1 MDKKIKGIKITTLNM
16 SMIVLSLIVFV
27 LLIGGTFSLNRKYE
41 SLINN
46 TGDYMLCEKA
56 AGDLSNASDYLTEQV
71 RLFTVNYDSRNMF
84 NYFEEANSVQRREKA
99 LDSLK
104 DNEMGT
110 GSAESLN
117 KALKAS
123 NDLMEREIRAMKLIC
138 VANGYENMPEEV
150 KDYVLNIEDMNLS
163 NDEKINKARTL
174 VFDEGYE
181 SAKEVIRTHLGHYT
195 DSIIDV
201 LDQRQS
207 LLENNMNKA
216 LSYQRILI
224 IILFVMNV
232 ITFIAITV
240 LIIRPLSIHIKHIK
254 EDNLLNITGSY
265 EFKYLA
271 LTYNDI
277 YEINKANK
285 LALEDKAKHDPLT
298 GLLNRGGYDDLKNI
312 LKDSTSP
319 LAFVIFDVD
328 KFKDINDTY
337 GHEKGDEV
345 LKEVGSLL
353 QTTFRAS
360 DYAIRLGGDEFA
372 LVMMDM
378 RRRNIDALKEKLNYL
393 NKTLSNY
400 NPSVSLSIGVAFSDA
415 GFYEELYKQ
424 ADSALYEVKKNGRG
438 SFRVFE

>member
-16 SMIVLSLIVFV
+16 LMIVLSLIVFV

-104 DNEMGT
+104 NNEMGT

-163 NDEKINKARTL
+163 NNEKINKARTL

-232 ITFIAITV
+232 ITFVAITV

-285 LALEDKAKHDPLT
+285 LALEDKVKHDPLT

-415 GFYEELYKQ
+415 GFHEELYKQ

>member
-41 SLINN
+41 SLISN

-56 AGDLSNASDYLTEQV
+56 SSDLSNASDYLTEQV

-104 DNEMGT
+104 NNEMGT

-163 NDEKINKARTL
+163 NNEKINKARTL

-400 NPSVSLSIGVAFSDA
+400 NPSVSLSIGIAFSDA
-415 GFYEELYKQ
+415 GFHEELYKQ

>member
-41 SLINN
+41 SLISNAD
-46 TGDYMLCEKA
+46 DYMLCEKA

-138 VANGYENMPEEV
+138 AANGYENMPEEV
-150 KDYVLNIEDMNLS
+150 KDYILNIEDMNLS

-415 GFYEELYKQ
+415 GFHEELYKQ

>member
-46 TGDYMLCEKA
+46 TDDYMLCEKA

-285 LALEDKAKHDPLT
+285 LALEDKVKHDPLT

-415 GFYEELYKQ
+415 GFHEELYKQ

>member
-46 TGDYMLCEKA
+46 TDDYMLCEKA
-56 AGDLSNASDYLTEQV
+56 SSDLSNASDYLTEQV

-104 DNEMGT
+104 NNEMGT

-163 NDEKINKARTL
+163 NNEKINKARTL

-298 GLLNRGGYDDLKNI
+298 GLLNRGGYDDL
-312 LKDSTSP
+312 
-319 LAFVIFDVD
+319 
-328 KFKDINDTY
+328 
-337 GHEKGDEV
+337 
-345 LKEVGSLL
+345 L
-353 QTTFRAS
+353 QTTFRAT

-372 LVMMDM
+372 LIMMDM

-393 NKTLSNY
+393 NKALSNY

-415 GFYEELYKQ
+415 GFHEELYKQ

>member
-99 LDSLK
+99 LNSLK

-138 VANGYENMPEEV
+138 AANGYENMPEEV

-163 NDEKINKARTL
+163 NNEKINKARTL

-240 LIIRPLSIHIKHIK
+240 LIVRPLSIHIKHIK

-415 GFYEELYKQ
+415 GFHEELYKQ

>member
-1 MDKKIKGIKITTLNM
+1 MDKKIEGIKITTFNM
-16 SMIVLSLIVFV
+16 LMITMSLVVFV

-41 SLINN
+41 SLISN
-46 TGDYMLCEKA
+46 TDEYLLCEKA
-56 AGDLSNASDYLTEQV
+56 ASDLSDASDYLTEQV
-71 RLFTVNYDSRNMF
+71 RLFTVNMDSKNMF
-84 NYFEEANSVQRREKA
+84 NYFEEANAVQRREKA

-104 DNEMGT
+104 DNEMGIS
-110 GSAESLN
+110 SAESLN

-138 VANGYENMPEEV
+138 MANGYEDMPEEV
-150 KDYVLNIEDMNLS
+150 KEYKLNIEDTNLS
-163 NDEKINKARTL
+163 SADKINKARSL

-181 SAKEVIRTHLGHYT
+181 NAKELIRTHLGHYT

-201 LDQRQS
+201 LDERQI

-216 LSYQRILI
+216 LGYQRILV
-224 IILFVMNV
+224 IILFVMNI

-240 LIIRPLSIHIKHIK
+240 LIVRPLSIHIKHIK

-298 GLLNRGGYDDLKNI
+298 GLLNRGGYDDLRNI

-319 LAFVIFDVD
+319 LAFVILDVD
-328 KFKDINDTY
+328 KFKDINDAY

-353 QTTFRAS
+353 QTTFRAT

-372 LVMMDM
+372 LIMMDM
-378 RRRNIDALKEKLNYL
+378 RRRNIDALGPKFNYL
-393 NKTLSNY
+393 NNTLSNY
-400 NPSVSLSIGVAFSDA
+400 EPSVSLSIGVAFSDS
-415 GFYEELYKQ
+415 GFNEELYKQ

-438 SFRVFE
+438 SFRIFE

>member
-46 TGDYMLCEKA
+46 TDDYMLCEKA

-138 VANGYENMPEEV
+138 AANGYENMPEEV

-415 GFYEELYKQ
+415 GFHEELYKQ

>member
-1 MDKKIKGIKITTLNM
+1 MDKKIKGIRITTLNM

-46 TGDYMLCEKA
+46 TDDYMLCEKA

-216 LSYQRILI
+216 LGYQRILI

-285 LALEDKAKHDPLT
+285 LALEDKVKHDPLT

-415 GFYEELYKQ
+415 GFHEELYKQ

>member
-104 DNEMGT
+104 NNEMGT

-415 GFYEELYKQ
+415 GFHEELYKQ

>member
-41 SLINN
+41 SLISN

-56 AGDLSNASDYLTEQV
+56 SSDLSNASDYLTEQV

-104 DNEMGT
+104 NNEMGT

-163 NDEKINKARTL
+163 NNEKINKARTL

-285 LALEDKAKHDPLT
+285 LALEDKVKHDPLT

-415 GFYEELYKQ
+415 GFHEELYKQ

>member
-1 MDKKIKGIKITTLNM
+1 MG
-16 SMIVLSLIVFV
+16 
-27 LLIGGTFSLNRKYE
+27 
-41 SLINN
+41 
-46 TGDYMLCEKA
+46 
-56 AGDLSNASDYLTEQV
+56 
-71 RLFTVNYDSRNMF
+71 
-84 NYFEEANSVQRREKA
+84 
-99 LDSLK
+99 
-104 DNEMGT
+104 NE
-110 GSAESLN
+110 SAESLN

-138 VANGYENMPEEV
+138 EANGYEDMPDEV
-150 KDYVLNIEDMNLS
+150 KEHKLNIEDTNLS
-163 NDEKINKARTL
+163 NIEKINKARAL

-181 SAKEVIRTHLGHYT
+181 SAKEVIRTHLSHYT
-195 DSIIDV
+195 DSIISF
-201 LDQRQS
+201 LDNRQTEMES
-207 LLENNMNKA
+207 NLNFA
-216 LSYQRILI
+216 LSFQRVLI
-224 IILFVMNV
+224 IVLFVMNI

-240 LIIRPLSIHIKHIK
+240 LIVRPLSIHIKHIK

-277 YEINKANK
+277 YEINRANK

-319 LAFVIFDVD
+319 LAFAILDVD
-328 KFKDINDTY
+328 KFKDINDAY

-353 QTTFRAS
+353 QTTFRAT

-372 LVMMDM
+372 LIMMDM
-378 RRRNIDALKEKLNYL
+378 RRRNIDALGSKLNYL

-400 NPSVSLSIGVAFSDA
+400 EPSVSLSIGVAFSDS
-415 GFYEELYKQ
+415 GFNEELYKQ
-424 ADSALYEVKKNGRG
+424 ADSALYEVKKSGRG

>member
-46 TGDYMLCEKA
+46 TDDYMLCEKA

-138 VANGYENMPEEV
+138 AANGYENMPEEV
-150 KDYVLNIEDMNLS
+150 KGYVLNIEDMSLS

-415 GFYEELYKQ
+415 GFHEELYKQ

>member
-41 SLINN
+41 SLISN

-56 AGDLSNASDYLTEQV
+56 SGDLSNASDYLTEQV

-104 DNEMGT
+104 NNEMGT

-163 NDEKINKARTL
+163 NNEKINKARTL

-216 LSYQRILI
+216 LSYQRMLI

-312 LKDSTSP
+312 LKDFTSP

-415 GFYEELYKQ
+415 GFHEELYKQ

>member
-360 DYAIRLGGDEFA
+360 DCAIRLGGDEFA

-415 GFYEELYKQ
+415 GFHEELYKQ

>member
-46 TGDYMLCEKA
+46 TDDYMLCEKA
-56 AGDLSNASDYLTEQV
+56 AGNLSNASDYLTEQV

-104 DNEMGT
+104 NNEMGT

-138 VANGYENMPEEV
+138 AANGYENMPEEV

-163 NDEKINKARTL
+163 NNEKINKARTL

-415 GFYEELYKQ
+415 GFHEELYKQ

>member
-41 SLINN
+41 ILISN

-104 DNEMGT
+104 NNEMGT

-415 GFYEELYKQ
+415 GFHEELYKQ

>member
-1 MDKKIKGIKITTLNM
+1 MDKKIKGIRITTLNM

-41 SLINN
+41 SLIIN
-46 TGDYMLCEKA
+46 TDDYMLCEKA

-104 DNEMGT
+104 NNEMGT

-163 NDEKINKARTL
+163 NNEKINKARTL

-216 LSYQRILI
+216 LSYQRMLI

-337 GHEKGDEV
+337 GHEMGDEV

-415 GFYEELYKQ
+415 GFHEELYKQ

>member
-46 TGDYMLCEKA
+46 TDDYMLCEKA

-104 DNEMGT
+104 NNEMGT

-117 KALKAS
+117 RALKAS

-415 GFYEELYKQ
+415 GFHEELYKQ

>member
-56 AGDLSNASDYLTEQV
+56 SSDLSNASDYLTEQV

-104 DNEMGT
+104 NNEMGT

-163 NDEKINKARTL
+163 NNEKINKARTL

-415 GFYEELYKQ
+415 GFHEELYKQ

>member
-46 TGDYMLCEKA
+46 TDDYMLCEKA

-104 DNEMGT
+104 NNEMGT

-150 KDYVLNIEDMNLS
+150 KDYVLNIEDMSLS

-195 DSIIDV
+195 DSIIGV
-201 LDQRQS
+201 LDERQS
-207 LLENNMNKA
+207 LLEYNMNKA

-415 GFYEELYKQ
+415 GFHEELYKQ

>member
-99 LDSLK
+99 LNSLK

-138 VANGYENMPEEV
+138 AANGYENMPEEV

-240 LIIRPLSIHIKHIK
+240 LIVRPLSIHIKHIK

-393 NKTLSNY
+393 NKTLANY

-415 GFYEELYKQ
+415 GFHEELYKQ

>member
-46 TGDYMLCEKA
+46 TSDYMLCEKA

-84 NYFEEANSVQRREKA
+84 NYFEEVNSVQRREKA

-104 DNEMGT
+104 NNEMGT
-110 GSAESLN
+110 GSSESLN

-415 GFYEELYKQ
+415 GFHEELYKQ

>member
-1 MDKKIKGIKITTLNM
+1 MDKKIKGIRITTLNM

-27 LLIGGTFSLNRKYE
+27 LLIGGTFSLNRKYD
-41 SLINN
+41 SLISN

-110 GSAESLN
+110 GPAESLN

-138 VANGYENMPEEV
+138 AANGYDNMPEEV

-163 NDEKINKARTL
+163 NDEKISKARTL

-195 DSIIDV
+195 DSIIGV
-201 LDQRQS
+201 LDERQS
-207 LLENNMNKA
+207 LLEYNMNKA
-216 LSYQRILI
+216 LSYQRILV

-353 QTTFRAS
+353 QTTFRAT

-372 LVMMDM
+372 LIMMDM

-393 NKTLSNY
+393 NKALSNY

-415 GFYEELYKQ
+415 GFHEELYKQ

>member
-46 TGDYMLCEKA
+46 TDDYMLCEKA
-56 AGDLSNASDYLTEQV
+56 SSDLSNASDYLTEQV

-104 DNEMGT
+104 NNEMGT

-123 NDLMEREIRAMKLIC
+123 NDLMKREIRAMKLIC

-163 NDEKINKARTL
+163 NNEKINKARTL

-240 LIIRPLSIHIKHIK
+240 LIVRPLSIHIKHIK

-345 LKEVGSLL
+345 LKEVGYLL
-353 QTTFRAS
+353 QTTFRAT

-415 GFYEELYKQ
+415 GFHEELYKQ

>member
-1 MDKKIKGIKITTLNM
+1 MDKKIKGIRITTLNM

-46 TGDYMLCEKA
+46 TDDYMLCEKA
-56 AGDLSNASDYLTEQV
+56 SSDLSNASDYLTEQV

-104 DNEMGT
+104 NNEMGT

-117 KALKAS
+117 RALKAS

-163 NDEKINKARTL
+163 NNEKINKARTL

-285 LALEDKAKHDPLT
+285 LALEDKVKHDPLT

-393 NKTLSNY
+393 NKTLLNY

-415 GFYEELYKQ
+415 GFHEELYKQ
-424 ADSALYEVKKNGRG
+424 ADSALYDVKKNGRG

>member
-104 DNEMGT
+104 NNEMGT

-163 NDEKINKARTL
+163 NNEKINKARTL

-415 GFYEELYKQ
+415 GFHEELYKQ

>member
-46 TGDYMLCEKA
+46 TDDYMLCEKA

-138 VANGYENMPEEV
+138 AANGYENMPEEV

-240 LIIRPLSIHIKHIK
+240 LIVRPLSIHIKHIK

-415 GFYEELYKQ
+415 GFHEELYKQ

>member
-46 TGDYMLCEKA
+46 TDDYMLCEKA
-56 AGDLSNASDYLTEQV
+56 SSDLSNASDYLTEQV

-163 NDEKINKARTL
+163 NNEKINKARTL

-415 GFYEELYKQ
+415 GFHEELYKQ

>member
-56 AGDLSNASDYLTEQV
+56 SSDLSNASDYLTEQV

-104 DNEMGT
+104 NNEMGT

-163 NDEKINKARTL
+163 NNEKINKARTL

-415 GFYEELYKQ
+415 GFHEELYKQ
-424 ADSALYEVKKNGRG
+424 ADSALYDVKKNGRG

>member
-99 LDSLK
+99 LNSLK

-138 VANGYENMPEEV
+138 AANGYENMPEEV

-240 LIIRPLSIHIKHIK
+240 LIVRPLSIHIKHIK

-415 GFYEELYKQ
+415 GFHEELYKQ

>member
-138 VANGYENMPEEV
+138 AANGYENMPEEV

-415 GFYEELYKQ
+415 GFHEELYKQ

>member
-46 TGDYMLCEKA
+46 TDDYMLCEKA
-56 AGDLSNASDYLTEQV
+56 ASDLSEASDYLTEQV

-138 VANGYENMPEEV
+138 AANGYENMPEEV

-163 NDEKINKARTL
+163 NNEKINKARTL

-353 QTTFRAS
+353 QTTFRAT

-393 NKTLSNY
+393 NKALSNY

-415 GFYEELYKQ
+415 GFHEELYKQ

>member
-46 TGDYMLCEKA
+46 TDDYMLCEKA
-56 AGDLSNASDYLTEQV
+56 SSDLSNASDYLTEQV
-71 RLFTVNYDSRNMF
+71 RLFTVNYDSRYMF

-104 DNEMGT
+104 NNEMGT

-163 NDEKINKARTL
+163 NNEKINKARTL

-415 GFYEELYKQ
+415 GFHEELYKQ

>member
-46 TGDYMLCEKA
+46 TDDYMLCEKA
-56 AGDLSNASDYLTEQV
+56 ASDLSEASDYLTEQV

-138 VANGYENMPEEV
+138 AANGYENMPEEV

-163 NDEKINKARTL
+163 NNEKINKARTL

-232 ITFIAITV
+232 ITFIATTV

-353 QTTFRAS
+353 QTTFRAT

-393 NKTLSNY
+393 NKALSNY

-415 GFYEELYKQ
+415 GFHEELYKQ

>member
-150 KDYVLNIEDMNLS
+150 KDYVLNIEDMSLS
-163 NDEKINKARTL
+163 NNEKINKARTL

-415 GFYEELYKQ
+415 GFHEELYKQ

>member
-56 AGDLSNASDYLTEQV
+56 SSDLSNASDYLTEQV

-123 NDLMEREIRAMKLIC
+123 NDLMEKEIRAMKLIC
-138 VANGYENMPEEV
+138 VTNGYDNMPEEV
-150 KDYVLNIEDMNLS
+150 KGYVLNIEDMNLS
-163 NDEKINKARTL
+163 NNEKINKARTL

-415 GFYEELYKQ
+415 GFHEELYKQ

>member
-46 TGDYMLCEKA
+46 TDDYMLCEKA

-104 DNEMGT
+104 NNEMGT

-150 KDYVLNIEDMNLS
+150 KGYVLNIEDMNLS
-163 NDEKINKARTL
+163 NNEKINKARTL

-285 LALEDKAKHDPLT
+285 LALEDKVKHDPLT
-298 GLLNRGGYDDLKNI
+298 GLLNRGGSDDLKNI

-415 GFYEELYKQ
+415 GFHEELYKQ